1 MYIKGS
7 KLFSVLLLI
16 TVTISAVFSNSQSAL
31 ASSIYS
37 EQDVGT
43 AIISS
48 VRHIIHNDIPE
59 PREISGNRNP
69 SSAVIYAMRKSGHNP
84 FRSSDHSSDDGYI
97 VCGDPTISAE
107 CFIFFYHLS
116 THPGDMIIQY
126 IHDQDGEKDRAFL

>member
-1 MYIKGS
+1 MDIKGS

-16 TVTISAVFSNSQSAL
+16 TVAISAVFSNSQSAL

-37 EQDVGT
+37 EQDDGT
-43 AIISS
+43 AVISS

-59 PREISGNRNP
+59 PREISGNQNP
-69 SSAVIYAMRKSGHNP
+69 SSAVIHAMRKSGHNL
-84 FRSSDHSSDDGYI
+84 FRSIDRSPDDRCIACGNPASS
-97 VCGDPTISAE
+97 TE
-107 CFIFFYHLS
+107 RFIFFYHLS